1 MLPTSTRP
9 EDFTAHYPIVHV
21 DDDSGVRTL
30 ISLILR
36 RNGLK
41 IISTTHTDEALRIIT
56 AQPVSLVISDINRPD
71 KSGFDLLDILRSDP
85 VTYYLPFLFL
95 SASGMADTI
104 KEACDRGADYF
115 LTKPVFHYDL
125 IAVVR
130 HLLEDRSVPYLTSLN
145 LLANPNVILW

>member
-1 MLPTSTRP
+1 MPPASTRP

-30 ISLILR
+30 ISLVLR

-41 IISTTHTDEALRIIT
+41 IISTTHTDEALGIIT
-56 AQPVSLVISDINRPD
+56 TQPVSLVISDINRPD
-71 KSGFDLLDILRSDP
+71 KNGFDLLESLRNDP

-95 SASGMADTI
+95 SASSMSDTVQQAG
-104 KEACDRGADYF
+104 ERGADYF
-115 LTKPVFHYDL
+115 LAKPIFHYDL

-130 HLLEDRSVPYLTSLN
+130 HLLEERSVPYLTALN
-145 LLANPNVILW
+145 LLPNPNVILW